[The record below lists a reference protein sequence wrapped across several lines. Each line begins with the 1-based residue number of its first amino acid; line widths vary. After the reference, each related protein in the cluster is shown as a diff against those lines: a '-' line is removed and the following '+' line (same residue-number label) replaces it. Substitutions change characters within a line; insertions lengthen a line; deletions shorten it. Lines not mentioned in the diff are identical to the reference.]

1 VGDDRSS
8 GSNAGVVIIVA
19 LLVLALPCCGGVAL
33 LGLGVFSFRAAA
45 VPNPRPPV
53 MVAPPPMATDA
64 IMEPV
69 APDEAPPTEP
79 PSLDTPPP
87 AGDAKSE
94 PLPPSS

>member
-45 VPNPRPPV
+45 VPNVRPPV

-64 IMEPV
+64 KVESIEPE
-69 APDEAPPTEP
+69 PAPPTEP

-94 PLPPSS
+94 PPPPSP